1 MKNINEAQEHLRRE
15 NNIPV
20 ITRMASNTIVKKIQ
34 TVFGPELFV
43 MEKKCTFCGIELPV
57 NNFYVKKG
65 MQNSDCTDLD
75 EKQFRSKCI
84 PCHDLE
90 SKENAK
96 ARRRMK
102 AKEAEKLA
110 RTLQELDTDELRQ
123 AIKLA
128 KEQIAFLEMSKKPLN
143 LFDLDLFDNG

>member
-1 MKNINEAQEHLRRE
+1 MKNINEAKEHLRRE

-20 ITRMASNTIVKKIQ
+20 ITRMASNTIVKQIE

-43 MEKKCTFCGIELPV
+43 MEKKCTSCSIAQPV

-75 EKQFRSKCI
+75 EKNFRSKCI
-84 PCHDLE
+84 SCHDLE

-110 RTLQELDTDELRQ
+110 RTLQELDTGELHQ

>member
-1 MKNINEAQEHLRRE
+1 MKNINEAKEHLRRE

-20 ITRMASNTIVKKIQ
+20 ITRMASNTIVKQIE

-43 MEKKCTFCGIELPV
+43 MEKKCTSCGIAQPV

-75 EKQFRSKCI
+75 EKNFRSKCI
-84 PCHDLE
+84 SCHDLE

-96 ARRRMK
+96 HRRTMK
-102 AKEAEKLA
+102 AKESAKIAKFLK
-110 RTLQELDTDELRQ
+110 ELDNNTLHQ
-123 AIKLA
+123 VITIA
-128 KEQIAFLEMSKKPLN
+128 KEEITFREMCKKPLV
-143 LFDLDLFDNG
+143 DLFNHG

>member
-1 MKNINEAQEHLRRE
+1 MKNINEAQEHLLRK

-20 ITRMASNTIVKKIQ
+20 ITRIASNTIVKEIQ
-34 TVFGPELFV
+34 TVFGPELYV
-43 MEKKCTFCGIELPV
+43 MVNKCTSCGIEKSI

-84 PCHDLE
+84 SCHDLE

-96 ARRRMK
+96 IRRRMK
-102 AKEAEKLA
+102 AKEVEKLA
-110 RTLQELDTDELRQ
+110 RTLKELDIDKLHQ
-123 AIKLA
+123 AITIA
-128 KEQIAFLEMSKKPLN
+128 KEQIAFLEMSKKPLV
-143 LFDLDLFDNG
+143 DLFDHG